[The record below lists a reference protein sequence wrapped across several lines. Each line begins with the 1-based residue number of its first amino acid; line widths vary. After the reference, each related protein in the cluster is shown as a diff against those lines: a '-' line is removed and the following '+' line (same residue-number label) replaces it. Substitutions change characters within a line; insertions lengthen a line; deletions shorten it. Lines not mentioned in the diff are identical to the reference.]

1 EGTWPA
7 PLVRDADYAVKALT
21 RSAPPAPRPS
31 RVGNAPRRTRI
42 ARGLVTAACAAG
54 GGNAIFLGFEEG
66 GVFCYRP
73 DRNEVQLVAAYDL
86 PVASLAVDH
95 AGASLVV
102 LRVGSHERGA
112 ISTYARSAN
121 GAYRPLVGH
130 QIDGLADP
138 WLTPVLSF
146 DGEHVVGLWEG
157 QGLFLMM
164 ISTLTSSGRMSL
176 PRPDAQPPAALLLA
190 NE

>member
-1 EGTWPA
+1 VGEAEEHLSAIGRGSDVGQFFNFVAGLAERTALGSIREELRDRALRGLAAQIRREVSPGSAPGRAVSDYLGREGTWPA

-21 RSAPPAPRPS
+21 RAAPPAPRPS

-86 PVASLAVDH
+86 PVASLA
-95 AGASLVV
+95 
-102 LRVGSHERGA
+102 
-112 ISTYARSAN
+112 
-121 GAYRPLVGH
+121 
-130 QIDGLADP
+130 
-138 WLTPVLSF
+138 
-146 DGEHVVGLWEG
+146 
-157 QGLFLMM
+157 
-164 ISTLTSSGRMSL
+164 
-176 PRPDAQPPAALLLA
+176 
-190 NE
+190 